1 MLTRP
6 ATPDDVP
13 AITALVRAAY
23 EKWVPLIG
31 REPMPMQ
38 ADYDEALRDHM
49 IDLLFDGEA
58 LIGLIETIQHPDHL
72 FVENVA
78 VTPARQGQG
87 FGRHLMAHAEGKAR
101 GLNLS
106 ALRLVTNAAF
116 ASNVQLYRDI
126 GYRVEREEAF
136 LGGVAVH
143 MHKALGDV
151 AD

>member
-1 MLTRP
+1 MNLRP

-38 ADYDEALRDHM
+38 ADYEVAVHDHM

-58 LIGLIETIQHPDHL
+58 LVGLIETIQHPDHL
-72 FVENVA
+72 FIENVA
-78 VTPARQGQG
+78 VTPQRQGQG

-101 GLNLS
+101 DLNLS

-126 GYRVEREEAF
+126 GYRTEREEAF
-136 LGGVAVH
+136 LGGIAVH

>member
-1 MLTRP
+1 MQTRP

-23 EKWVPLIG
+23 EKWVSLIG

-38 ADYDEALRDHM
+38 ADYDEAIRDHM
-49 IDLLFDGEA
+49 IDLLFDGDD
-58 LIGLIETIQHPDHL
+58 LVGLIETIQHPDHL
-72 FVENVA
+72 FIENVA
-78 VTPARQGQG
+78 VAPQRQGQG
-87 FGRHLMAHAEGKAR
+87 FGRHLLAHAEGKAR
-101 GLNLS
+101 TLNLF

-126 GYRVEREEAF
+126 GYRIEREEAF
-136 LGGVAVH
+136 LGGIAVH

>member
-1 MLTRP
+1 MNLRP

-101 GLNLS
+101 GLNFS

>member
-1 MLTRP
+1 MNLRP
-6 ATPDDVP
+6 ATQDDVP

-38 ADYDEALRDHM
+38 ADYDEAIRDHM
-49 IDLLFDGEA
+49 IDLLFDGDD
-58 LIGLIETIQHPDHL
+58 LVGLIETIQHPDHL
-72 FVENVA
+72 FIENVA
-78 VTPARQGQG
+78 VAPPRQGQG

-101 GLNLS
+101 TLNLF

-126 GYRVEREEAF
+126 GYRVESEEAF

>member
-1 MLTRP
+1 MRMRP

-38 ADYDEALRDHM
+38 ADYDEAVHDHM
-49 IDLLFDGEA
+49 IDLLFDADG
-58 LIGLIETIQHPDHL
+58 LVGLIETIQHPDHL
-72 FVENVA
+72 FIENVA
-78 VTPARQGQG
+78 VAPARQGEG
-87 FGRHLMAHAEGKAR
+87 FGRHLLAHAEGKAR
-101 GLNLS
+101 GLHLFE
-106 ALRLVTNAAF
+106 LRLATNAAF

-126 GYRVEREEAF
+126 GYRIDREEAF

-143 MHKALGDV
+143 MYKALDDDAG
-151 AD
+151 

>member
-1 MLTRP
+1 MDLRP

-38 ADYDEALRDHM
+38 ADYDEAVRDHM
-49 IDLLFDGEA
+49 IDVLFDGNDMV
-58 LIGLIETIQHPDHL
+58 GLIETIPHPDHL
-72 FVENVA
+72 FIENVA
-78 VTPARQGQG
+78 VAPPRQGQG

-101 GLNLS
+101 DLNLH

-126 GYRVEREEAF
+126 GYRVESQEAF

>member
-1 MLTRP
+1 MNLRP

-23 EKWVPLIG
+23 EKWAPLIG

-38 ADYDEALRDHM
+38 ADYDAAVHDHM

-58 LIGLIETIQHPDHL
+58 LVGLIETIQHPDHL
-72 FVENVA
+72 FIENVA
-78 VTPARQGQG
+78 IAPPRQGQG

-101 GLNLS
+101 GLHLFEI
-106 ALRLVTNAAF
+106 RLVTNAAF

-126 GYRVEREEAF
+126 GYRVESEEAF
-136 LGGVAVH
+136 LGGIAVH
-143 MHKALGDV
+143 MHKAL
-151 AD
+151 ADDAD

>member
-1 MLTRP
+1 MNLRP
-6 ATPDDVP
+6 ATQDDVP

-38 ADYDEALRDHM
+38 ADYDEAVREHM
-49 IDLLFDGEA
+49 IDLLFDGDD
-58 LIGLIETIQHPDHL
+58 LVGLIETIPHSDHL
-72 FVENVA
+72 FIENVA
-78 VTPARQGQG
+78 VAPPRQGQG

-101 GLNLS
+101 TLNLF

-126 GYRVEREEAF
+126 GYRVESQEAF

>member
-1 MLTRP
+1 MNLRP

-13 AITALVRAAY
+13 AITALVHAAY

-38 ADYDEALRDHM
+38 ADYDEAVRDHM
-49 IDLLFDGEA
+49 IDLLFDGDD
-58 LIGLIETIQHPDHL
+58 LVGLIETIQHPDHL
-72 FVENVA
+72 FIENVA
-78 VTPARQGQG
+78 VAPPRQGQG

-101 GLNLS
+101 TLNLF

-126 GYRVEREEAF
+126 GYRVESQEAF

>member
-1 MLTRP
+1 MDLRP

-13 AITALVRAAY
+13 AITGLVRAAY

-49 IDLLFDGEA
+49 IDLLFDGDD
-58 LIGLIETIQHPDHL
+58 LVGLIETIQHPDHL
-72 FVENVA
+72 FIENVA
-78 VTPARQGQG
+78 ITPARQGEG

-101 GLNLS
+101 EMHLF

-136 LGGVAVH
+136 LGGIAVH